1 MRRLADGSIL
11 VQPDEALRAYPSV
24 LTDRVYQW
32 AKRFPDRIC
41 IAKRDA
47 HGEWIRLTYAQ
58 AVSYTHLTL
67 PTNRE
72 V

>member
-1 MRRLADGSIL
+1 MKKRVAILISGRGSNMDSLIAAARAPDYPAEIVCVLSNRPDATGLA
-11 VQPDEALRAYPSV
+11 
-24 LTDRVYQW
+24 
-32 AKRFPDRIC
+32 K
-41 IAKRDA
+41 
-47 HGEWIRLTYAQ
+47 AQ